1 MKVVHVNAESLR
13 NACLARLCA
22 EVYGQEA
29 GLMPLVVFTGT
40 SSVLFPQEAARLF
53 AAVDGKG
60 KPLALA
66 LLVLDE
72 EGVGMTVT
80 HLCALEQADADAKQR
95 LVHEL
100 TLKAPLRVEVESAA
114 QEAFYQKS
122 GIKRWFG
129 GAQGKRIGLGARH
142 PAKSV
147 GELAPTLSLDEALI
161 LRRFKHDPK
170 AFEAAKQAFLNGLN
184 DFPDSL

>member
-1 MKVVHVNAESLR
+1 MKVVHVNAEAQR

-29 GLMPLVVFTGT
+29 GLTPLVVFTGT
-40 SSVLFPQEAARLF
+40 CSVLFPQEAARLF
-53 AAVDGKG
+53 AAVDGQG
-60 KPLALA
+60 KPQALA

-80 HLCALEQADADAKQR
+80 HACTLDQPDSQQR
-95 LVHEL
+95 LISEL
-100 TLKAPLRVEVESAA
+100 TLKAPLRVEVESAE
-114 QEAFYQKS
+114 QEAFYQTS

-129 GAQGKRIGLGARH
+129 GADGKRIGLGARH

-147 GELAPTLSLDEALI
+147 SELAPTLSLDEALI

-170 AFEAAKQAFLNGLN
+170 AFENAKQAFVKGLN
-184 DFPDSL
+184 DFPAVL

>member
-1 MKVVHVNAESLR
+1 MKVVHVNAEAQR

-29 GLMPLVVFTGT
+29 GLTPLVVFTGT
-40 SSVLFPQEAARLF
+40 CSVLFPQEAARLF
-53 AAVDGKG
+53 AAVDGQG
-60 KPLALA
+60 KPEALA

-80 HLCALEQADADAKQR
+80 HACTLDQPDSQQR
-95 LVHEL
+95 LISEL
-100 TLKAPLRVEVESAA
+100 TLKAPLRVEVESVE
-114 QEAFYQKS
+114 QEAFYQTS

-129 GAQGKRIGLGARH
+129 GADGKRIGLGARH

-147 GELAPTLSLDEALI
+147 SELALTLSLDEALI

-170 AFEAAKQAFLNGLN
+170 AFENAKQAFVKGLN
-184 DFPDSL
+184 DFPAVL

>member
-1 MKVVHVNAESLR
+1 MKVVHVNAEAQR

-29 GLMPLVVFTGT
+29 GLTPLVVFAGT

-53 AAVDGKG
+53 AAVDGQG
-60 KPLALA
+60 KPQALA

-72 EGVGMTVT
+72 EGEGMTVT
-80 HLCALEQADADAKQR
+80 HACALDQADAQQR
-95 LVHEL
+95 LISEL
-100 TLKAPLRVEVESAA
+100 SLKAPLRVEVDNAE
-114 QEAFYQKS
+114 QEAFYQQS

-129 GAQGKRIGLGARH
+129 GADGKRIGLGARH

-147 GELAPTLSLDEALI
+147 SELAPTLVLDEALI
-161 LRRFKHDPK
+161 LRRFKHDPS
-170 AFEAAKQAFLNGLN
+170 AFETSKQSFI
-184 DFPDSL
+184 DSLAHFNEAF

>member
-1 MKVVHVNAESLR
+1 MKVVHVNAEAQR

-29 GLMPLVVFTGT
+29 
-40 SSVLFPQEAARLF
+40 ARLF
-53 AAVDGKG
+53 AAVDAQG
-60 KPLALA
+60 KPQALA

-80 HLCALEQADADAKQR
+80 HACSLDQADAQQR
-95 LVHEL
+95 LISEL
-100 TLKAPLRVEVESAA
+100 TLKAPLRVDVDSAE

-129 GAQGKRIGLGARH
+129 GAGGKRIGLGARH

-147 GELAPTLSLDEALI
+147 NELAPTLSLDEALI

-170 AFEAAKQAFLNGLN
+170 AFEQAKQAFLTGL
-184 DFPDSL
+184 DHFPTVL

>member
-1 MKVVHVNAESLR
+1 MKVVNVNAEAQR

-22 EVYGQEA
+22 EVYGQDA
-29 GLMPLVVFTGT
+29 GLTPLVVFTGT

-53 AAVDGKG
+53 AAVDSQG
-60 KPLALA
+60 KPQALA

-72 EGVGMTVT
+72 EGEGMTVT
-80 HLCALEQADADAKQR
+80 HACTLDQADAQQR
-95 LVHEL
+95 LISEL
-100 TLKAPLRVEVESAA
+100 TLKAPLRVEVNTAE
-114 QEAFYQKS
+114 QEAFYQRS

-129 GAQGKRIGLGARH
+129 GADGKRIGLGARH

-147 GELAPTLSLDEALI
+147 HELAPTLGLDEDLI

-170 AFEAAKQAFLNGLN
+170 SFESAKQAFIKGLN
-184 DFPDSL
+184 DFPVTL

>member
-1 MKVVHVNAESLR
+1 MKVVHVNAEAQR

-29 GLMPLVVFTGT
+29 GLTPLVVFTGT
-40 SSVLFPQEAARLF
+40 CNVFFPQEAARLF
-53 AAVDGKG
+53 AAVDGQG
-60 KPLALA
+60 QPQALA

-80 HLCALEQADADAKQR
+80 LACALEQADAKQR
-95 LVHEL
+95 LISEL
-100 TLKAPLRVEVESAA
+100 MLKAPLRVEVDNAQ

-129 GAQGKRIGLGARH
+129 GAGGKRIGLSARH

-147 GELAPTLSLDEALI
+147 SELAPTLILDETLI

-170 AFEAAKQAFLNGLN
+170 AFEDAKQAFLKSLS
-184 DFPDSL
+184 DFPHSL

>member
-1 MKVVHVNAESLR
+1 MKVVHVNAEAQR

-22 EVYGQEA
+22 EVYGQAA
-29 GLMPLVVFTGT
+29 GLTPLVVFTGT
-40 SSVLFPQEAARLF
+40 CSVLFPQEAARLF
-53 AAVDGKG
+53 AAVDGQG
-60 KPLALA
+60 KPQALA

-80 HLCALEQADADAKQR
+80 HACTFDQLGAQQR
-95 LVHEL
+95 LVSEL
-100 TLKAPLRVEVESAA
+100 TLKAPLRVEVESAE
-114 QEAFYQKS
+114 QEAFYQTS

-129 GAQGKRIGLGARH
+129 GAGGNRIGLGARH

-147 GELAPTLSLDEALI
+147 NELAPTLSLDEALI

-170 AFEAAKQAFLNGLN
+170 AFENAKQAFLKGLN
-184 DFPDSL
+184 DFPTVL

>member
-1 MKVVHVNAESLR
+1 MKVVHVNAEAQR

-29 GLMPLVVFTGT
+29 GLTPLVVYAGT
-40 SSVLFPQEAARLF
+40 CSVLFPQEAARLF
-53 AAVDGKG
+53 AAVDGQG
-60 KPLALA
+60 KPQALA

-72 EGVGMTVT
+72 EGSGMTVT
-80 HLCALEQADADAKQR
+80 HACTLDQLDAKQC
-95 LVHEL
+95 LMSEL
-100 TLKAPLRVEVESAA
+100 TLKAPLRVEVESAE

-129 GAQGKRIGLGARH
+129 GVDGKRIGLGARH
-142 PAKSV
+142 PAKSIS
-147 GELAPTLSLDEALI
+147 ELTPTLGLDEALI

-170 AFEAAKQAFLNGLN
+170 AFEAAKQAFLTGLN
-184 DFPDSL
+184 DFPTLL

>member
-1 MKVVHVNAESLR
+1 MKVVHVNAEAQC

-22 EVYGQEA
+22 EVYGQQA
-29 GLMPLVVFTGT
+29 GLTPLVVFTGT
-40 SSVLFPQEAARLF
+40 CNVLFPQQAARLF
-53 AAVDGKG
+53 AAVDGQG
-60 KPLALA
+60 KPQALA

-72 EGVGMTVT
+72 EGEGMTVT
-80 HLCALEQADADAKQR
+80 HACALGHADAQQR
-95 LVHEL
+95 LISEL
-100 TLKAPLRVEVESAA
+100 TLKAPLRVDVDTAE

-129 GAQGKRIGLGARH
+129 GADGKRIGLGARH

-147 GELAPTLSLDEALI
+147 SKLAATLSLDEALI

-170 AFEAAKQAFLNGLN
+170 AFDEAKQAFLQGLN
-184 DFPDSL
+184 AFPQTL

>member
-1 MKVVHVNAESLR
+1 MKVVHVNAEAQR

-29 GLMPLVVFTGT
+29 GLTPLVVFTGT
-40 SSVLFPQEAARLF
+40 CSVLFPQEAARLF
-53 AAVDGKG
+53 AAVDGQG
-60 KPLALA
+60 KPKALA

-80 HLCALEQADADAKQR
+80 HACTLDQPDSQQR
-95 LVHEL
+95 LISEL
-100 TLKAPLRVEVESAA
+100 TLKAPLRVEVESVE
-114 QEAFYQKS
+114 QEAFYQTS

-129 GAQGKRIGLGARH
+129 GADGKRIGLGARH

-147 GELAPTLSLDEALI
+147 SELAPTLSLDEALI

-170 AFEAAKQAFLNGLN
+170 AFENAKQAFVKGLN
-184 DFPDSL
+184 DFPAVL

>member
-1 MKVVHVNAESLR
+1 MKVVHVNAEAQR

-29 GLMPLVVFTGT
+29 GLTPLVVFTGT
-40 SSVLFPQEAARLF
+40 CSVLFPQEAARLF
-53 AAVDGKG
+53 AAVDGQG
-60 KPLALA
+60 KPQALA

-80 HLCALEQADADAKQR
+80 HACTLDQPDSQQR
-95 LVHEL
+95 LISEL
-100 TLKAPLRVEVESAA
+100 TLKAPLRVEVESVE
-114 QEAFYQKS
+114 QEAFYQTS

-129 GAQGKRIGLGARH
+129 GADGKRIGLGARH

-147 GELAPTLSLDEALI
+147 SELAPTLSLDEALI

-170 AFEAAKQAFLNGLN
+170 AFENAKQAFVKGLN
-184 DFPDSL
+184 DFPAVL

>member
-1 MKVVHVNAESLR
+1 MKVVHVNAEAQR

-29 GLMPLVVFTGT
+29 GLTPLVIFTGT
-40 SSVLFPQEAARLF
+40 LSVLFPQEGARLF
-53 AAVDGKG
+53 AAVDGGG

-72 EGVGMTVT
+72 EGEGMTVT
-80 HLCALEQADADAKQR
+80 HACTLDQEAAQQR
-95 LVHEL
+95 LISEL
-100 TLKAPLRVEVESAA
+100 TLKAPLRVEVDNAE

-122 GIKRWFG
+122 GIKRWFVG
-129 GAQGKRIGLGARH
+129 VDGKRIGLGARH
-142 PAKSV
+142 PAKSIR
-147 GELAPTLSLDEALI
+147 ELAPTLVLDEALI

-170 AFEAAKQAFLNGLN
+170 AFEAAKQSFLKGLN
-184 DFPDSL
+184 DFPQTL

>member
-1 MKVVHVNAESLR
+1 MSMKVVHVNAEAQR

-29 GLMPLVVFTGT
+29 GLTPLVVFTGT
-40 SSVLFPQEAARLF
+40 CSVLFPQEAARLF
-53 AAVDGKG
+53 AAVDGQG
-60 KPLALA
+60 KPQALA

-80 HLCALEQADADAKQR
+80 HACTLDQPDSQQR
-95 LVHEL
+95 LISEL
-100 TLKAPLRVEVESAA
+100 ILKAPLRVEVESAE
-114 QEAFYQKS
+114 QEAFYQTS

-129 GAQGKRIGLGARH
+129 GADGKRIGLGARH

-147 GELAPTLSLDEALI
+147 SELAPTLSLDEALI
-161 LRRFKHDPK
+161 LRRFKHNPK
-170 AFEAAKQAFLNGLN
+170 AFENAKQAFVKGLN
-184 DFPDSL
+184 DFPAVL